1 MQSPAGSG
9 PHAAPRGA
17 LLDPWQRCDCLVQV
31 MLLHDAAFRPHQA
44 AQRRARDNTDRRTRA
59 ASLLRRPL

>member
-17 LLDPWQRCDCLVQV
+17 LLDPWQRGDCLVQF
-31 MLLHDAAFRPHQA
+31 MLHDAAFRPHQA
-44 AQRRARDNTDRRTRA
+44 AQRRARDNTDRRTCA